1 MELELNNYLINSPE
15 KINKLKFDLMRKTT
29 KASKYDIKTLSSIYN
44 QFESQKTGPRFEDN
58 INQTLKLIY
67 GWQPMDIPRKFD
79 YRKINYQEMEIIL
92 IENRERQVMIDDE
105 QINFYLD
112 KSSLYINYMN
122 EKEGLILVDDE
133 EIEYT
138 LKKNYSKII
147 IGKKRECEVD
157 GIYYG
162 KSADFSN
169 FNSDEIEYIFTNA
182 NTSDMKKYQ
191 NVIVE
196 IKLSQNKTKSLI
208 EQITRDR
215 MIFDNLLGEN
225 NLYIGFVNKGD
236 NYILNEDIIGDMN
249 FILLGIK
256 NNIFSGRDMRS
267 TIDWETVKNQY
278 DIISNLNSKFNIL
291 FNEMKKLREAL
302 DKKDEKKRLS
312 SSVESKNSKDDGVG
326 VKKTKK
332 ERQKSYI
339 IRSKFLRKLSERHT
353 KIIYAKTKLKK

>member
-1 MELELNNYLINSPE
+1 
-15 KINKLKFDLMRKTT
+15 
-29 KASKYDIKTLSSIYN
+29 
-44 QFESQKTGPRFEDN
+44 
-58 INQTLKLIY
+58 
-67 GWQPMDIPRKFD
+67 
-79 YRKINYQEMEIIL
+79 
-92 IENRERQVMIDDE
+92 
-105 QINFYLD
+105 
-112 KSSLYINYMN
+112 
-122 EKEGLILVDDE
+122 
-133 EIEYT
+133 
-138 LKKNYSKII
+138 
-147 IGKKRECEVD
+147 
-157 GIYYG
+157 
-162 KSADFSN
+162 
-169 FNSDEIEYIFTNA
+169 
-182 NTSDMKKYQ
+182 MKKYQ

-267 TIDWETVKNQY
+267 TIDWETVKNLY
-278 DIISNLNSKFNIL
+278 DINSKINIL

-353 KIIYAKTKLKK
+353 KIIYVKT